1 MLGGLRMDGANFM
14 VEGLAEKTNVKHLNL
29 AKRKKNRTEQFA
41 ENNLN

>member
-29 AKRKKNRTEQFA
+29 AKRKNRTEQFA